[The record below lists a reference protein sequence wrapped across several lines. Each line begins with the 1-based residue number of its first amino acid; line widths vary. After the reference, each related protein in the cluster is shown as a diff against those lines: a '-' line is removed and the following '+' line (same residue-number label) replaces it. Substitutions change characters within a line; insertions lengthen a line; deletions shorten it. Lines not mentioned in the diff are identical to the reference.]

1 MYVIFISKY
10 IVNSITYKIFLISKM
25 SVITSSRLINFL
37 YFLDSD
43 TEFSPY
49 LAKYIVTK
57 YAEVE
62 ASEEVVKALM
72 I

>member
-1 MYVIFISKY
+1 
-10 IVNSITYKIFLISKM
+10 M

-62 ASEEVVKALM
+62 ASEEVVKALR
-72 I
+72 IRYVCQAI

>member
-1 MYVIFISKY
+1 
-10 IVNSITYKIFLISKM
+10 M
-25 SVITSSRLINFL
+25 SVITSSRLIDFL

-43 TEFSPY
+43 TEFSTY

-72 I
+72 IRYVCQAI